1 MNTFYKQENTK
12 ENNMGYYIH
21 HRRGQCKSYYS
32 NLKSNTYNNQKC
44 IVLSAKN
51 KGELKK
57 GDKTFND
64 KTWLENSC
72 DLQGINHIS
81 LIMDTTAEETA
92 YVAKIKYFY
101 DYLLNCDYEYV
112 MVSDSTDCVI
122 LKNPDEAI
130 SLLDEYKCDILY
142 GVSRFHDWVD
152 FTMPERD
159 AFNKSINGQYSAN
172 TGVCIAKTSE
182 LLKLYKR
189 VLEYADESITTSDY
203 YKTYRSNNGYKNW
216 SEEQLL
222 AFPKGVGCDQVI
234 IKYLIKDFHPKFKLD
249 VHGKLTNKR

>member
-1 MNTFYKQENTK
+1 MSYF
-12 ENNMGYYIH
+12 IH

-32 NLKSNTYNNQKC
+32 NLKSNTYNNHKC
-44 IVLSAKN
+44 IVVSAKN
-51 KGELKK
+51 KGELI
-57 GDKTFND
+57 GLNKTFND

-81 LIMDTTAEETA
+81 LVMDTTAEETA
-92 YVAKIKYFY
+92 YVSKPKYVY
-101 DYLLNCDYEYV
+101 QYLLNCDYEYV
-112 MVSDSTDCVI
+112 LVSDSTDCVI
-122 LKNPDEAI
+122 LKNPDDAI

-142 GVSRFHDWVD
+142 GVGQCDDWES

-159 AFNKSINGQYSAN
+159 LFNKKLYGSIKLNG
-172 TGVCIAKTSE
+172 GVCIAKTSE
-182 LLKLYKR
+182 LLKLLKR